1 MELKVSM
8 WETEFFLIIMYL
20 ATNAIF
26 VEMEVKPCVL
36 TIEPAISTLEDSQNI
51 SGCLLGT

>member
-36 TIEPAISTLEDSQNI
+36 TIESAISTQEDSQNT
-51 SGCLLGT
+51 SECQLGT